1 MGFRQ
6 RAAMIFK
13 GIAGAIRKE
22 PSLSALCLF
31 GLLNIWLVGVQL
43 PGKGII
49 LLVSLAALLVFLFWR
64 DDWRWLDRF
73 RRGWL
78 CFSLHSLE
86 ENAHTLA
93 TWALLAFFLSIFT
106 VNGGWIWPGRYLL
119 LGFVA
124 LGMLSALLL
133 LLALMR
139 NENQTLKKAG
149 YILGAAVPVIYAITS
164 SYAASDFYMMSG
176 IKLDDSPVLNLWVKV
191 LYFSVWFMLLIYP
204 AASIAYLVVIKGS
217 RPRMMLT
224 LTTSFLIIVLLMQG
238 LVQWFDKILVE
249 IEDYAISRE
258 WQSSYYCAGEA
269 RRSDH
274 ERYFAIDDENWA
286 LYYSGRDGSWG
297 FERLHCTAGSD
308 GQPDT
313 LRRPMEGPHP
323 VPQWFKDVR

>member
-6 RAAMIFK
+6 RAATIFK

-22 PSLSALCLF
+22 PSLTALTIFC
-31 GLLNIWLVGVQL
+31 LLNIWLVGVQL

-49 LLVSLAALLVFLFWR
+49 LLLSLAALLLFLFWR

-204 AASIAYLVVIKGS
+204 AASFTSKLALDAN
-217 RPRMMLT
+217 RPRMAVT
-224 LTTSFLIIVLLMQG
+224 LMTILLIIIFFMLSLMK
-238 LVQWFDKILVE
+238 WFGKIRLE
-249 IEDYAISRE
+249 AMDYAINRE

-313 LRRPMEGPHP
+313 QRRSIEGPHP

>member
-6 RAAMIFK
+6 RAAMIFR

-22 PSLSALCLF
+22 PSLTALCLF
-31 GLLNIWLVGVQL
+31 VLLNIWLVGVHL

-49 LLVSLAALLVFLFWR
+49 LLLSLAALLLFLFWR

-73 RRGWL
+73 RRSWL

-93 TWALLAFFLSIFT
+93 TWALLAFFLSVLI
-106 VNGGWIWPGRYLL
+106 VNAGWISTGRHLL
-119 LGFVA
+119 VGFVA

-133 LLALMR
+133 LIALMR

-191 LYFSVWFMLLIYP
+191 LYFSVWFSLLIYP
-204 AASIAYLVVIKGS
+204 AASITFLVVMKGS

-224 LTTSFLIIVLLMQG
+224 LTTFFFIIVLSMQG
-238 LVQWFDKILVE
+238 LVQWFGKIMVE
-249 IEDYAISRE
+249 TMDYAINRE

-269 RRSDH
+269 WRSDH

-308 GQPDT
+308 GQPDAQ
-313 LRRPMEGPHP
+313 RRPMEGPHP

>member
-6 RAAMIFK
+6 RAAMILK

-22 PSLSALCLF
+22 PSLTALCLF

-49 LLVSLAALLVFLFWR
+49 LLLSLAVLLLFLFWR

-133 LLALMR
+133 LIALMR
-139 NENQTLKKAG
+139 NENQTLKKTG

-191 LYFSVWFMLLIYP
+191 LYFSVWFSLLIYP
-204 AASIAYLVVIKGS
+204 AASITFLVVMKGS

-224 LTTSFLIIVLLMQG
+224 LTTFFLLSCCRCRG
-238 LVQWFDKILVE
+238 WC
-249 IEDYAISRE
+249 SG
-258 WQSSYYCAGEA
+258 SA
-269 RRSDH
+269 R
-274 ERYFAIDDENWA
+274 
-286 LYYSGRDGSWG
+286 
-297 FERLHCTAGSD
+297 
-308 GQPDT
+308 
-313 LRRPMEGPHP
+313 
-323 VPQWFKDVR
+323 

>member
-22 PSLSALCLF
+22 PSLTALCLF
-31 GLLNIWLVGVQL
+31 VLLNIWLVGVQL

-49 LLVSLAALLVFLFWR
+49 LLVSLAALLLFLFWR

-133 LLALMR
+133 LIALMR

-176 IKLDDSPVLNLWVKV
+176 IKLDDSPVLNLWVKA
-191 LYFSVWFMLLIYP
+191 LYFSVWFY
-204 AASIAYLVVIKGS
+204 AAYLPRRQYLLSGGDERQQAENDADPHHLLFYYRAVDAGAGAVVRQDHGGND
-217 RPRMMLT
+217 
-224 LTTSFLIIVLLMQG
+224 G
-238 LVQWFDKILVE
+238 LCD
-249 IEDYAISRE
+249 
-258 WQSSYYCAGEA
+258 
-269 RRSDH
+269 
-274 ERYFAIDDENWA
+274 
-286 LYYSGRDGSWG
+286 
-297 FERLHCTAGSD
+297 
-308 GQPDT
+308 
-313 LRRPMEGPHP
+313 
-323 VPQWFKDVR
+323 